1 MLYTVG
7 VITGLFQRMSM
18 QVHTFIIKKNKKNY
32 GIELADG
39 RVIRF
44 GEINSSTSLLS
55 LVELLHEILEEER
68 RIQIGYNVGRI
79 ANAAFNNIQFL

>member
-1 MLYTVG
+1 MDVIHSRGDYRIIPTYEYVG
-7 VITGLFQRMSM
+7 TYL
-18 QVHTFIIKKNKKNY
+18 HNKKKNS

-79 ANAAFNNIQFL
+79 ANAAFNNI

>member
-1 MLYTVG
+1 MDVIHSRGDYRIIPTYEYVG
-7 VITGLFQRMSM
+7 TYLHNKKKQ
-18 QVHTFIIKKNKKNY
+18 KKNS

-79 ANAAFNNIQFL
+79 ANAAFNNI